1 MGLLQIVLI
10 ILKALGYISWSWWLV
25 LLPLIILGFI
35 ALAILI
41 AAIVIMIRNNK
52 QEKEYFNNLW
62 N

>member
-41 AAIVIMIRNNK
+41 AAVVIMIRNKK
-52 QEKEYFNNLW
+52 QEKEYFNNL
-62 N
+62 

>member
-10 ILKALGYISWSWWLV
+10 VLKALGYISWSCWLV

-41 AAIVIMIRNNK
+41 AAIVIMIRNKK

>member
-10 ILKALGYISWSWWLV
+10 ILKALGCISWSWWLV

-41 AAIVIMIRNNK
+41 AAIVIMIRNKK